1 MIRFEQVGK
10 RYPNGHV
17 GLHELSFQVRRGEFL
32 FVTGHSGA
40 GKSTLL
46 RLLLA
51 MERPT
56 SGKLLLAGQDLSRI
70 TNAQIPFCADRSAWC
85 SRTTSCCSIA
95 PYSTTSPCRCRS
107 SG

>member
-10 RYPNGHV
+10 RYPNGHI

-70 TNAQIPFCADRSAWC
+70 TNAQIPFLR
-85 SRTTSCCSIA
+85 RQI
-95 PYSTTSPCRCRS
+95 
-107 SG
+107 GVVFQNHQLLIFHL